1 MKIEKRNSLTLKNDA
16 QLSDLAEGKG
26 SSKKLTIHGVLG
38 NPKTDE
44 VFIRYT
50 KGLGVFWKCCY
61 V

>member
-50 KGLGVFWKCCY
+50 KGLGVF
-61 V
+61 